1 MARKTTK
8 KEPFQDTLKRI
19 LEAENA
25 TYEEA
30 GIGRQFIVSFP
41 NRQKPPLLGR
51 IGVKLL
57 TMSGG
62 IIQMQYHKRDNQ

>member
-8 KEPFQDTLKRI
+8 KETFQDALKRI

-30 GIGRQFIVSFP
+30 GIVRQFIVVFP
-41 NRQKPPLLGR
+41 HRHKTPLLGR
-51 IGVKLL
+51 LGVWL
-57 TMSGG
+57 MQRAGG
-62 IIQMQYHKRDNQ
+62 NIQMQFVKRDNQ

>member
-30 GIGRQFIVSFP
+30 GIVRQFIVSFP
-41 NRQKPPLLGR
+41 NRQKAPLLGR
-51 IGVKLL
+51 LGVKLIG
-57 TMSGG
+57 MAGG
-62 IIQMQYHKRDNQ
+62 IIQIQFGKRDNK